1 MKKRQPEPPA
11 APPPDDGNEKLSR
24 LLSIGE
30 TAKINLYRN
39 LLNRIVAGEALNS
52 GELKTYNTLHS
63 ELKATIDVP
72 GATEEDSFPNLPAV
86 HKYLKVRDWRVS
98 RSTLYAQADQGR
110 LRPQGSGLY
119 LKKDVDKYAALY
131 LRRRDGST
139 AFDNEKDGLGLME
152 DLQRQKLE
160 ASLRRE
166 IAMAENWEQRNRNI
180 EEDVATQVDQ
190 RLSEQAI
197 LLETDLR
204 NFAYSKAQTII
215 ELVEG
220 NHDKTVDLIDRM
232 LSEFEAHLAR
242 YAGTTD

>member
-1 MKKRQPEPPA
+1 MKKRPTEKPPTT
-11 APPPDDGNEKLSR
+11 PPDAEADKLSR

-30 TAKINLYRN
+30 TAKINLYRT
-39 LLNRIVAGEALNS
+39 LLNKIVGGEVLS
-52 GELKTYNTLHS
+52 VGELKTYNTLHA
-63 ELKATIDVP
+63 ELKATTDASAIP
-72 GATEEDSFPNLPAV
+72 AEEPFPSLNSV
-86 HKYLKVRDWRVS
+86 IKYLRLRDWRIG
-98 RSTLYAQADQGR
+98 RSTLYEHAEQGR

-131 LRRRDGST
+131 LRRKDGST

-152 DLQRQKLE
+152 DLQRQKLT

-166 IAMAENWEQRNRNI
+166 IAMAENWEQRNRDI

-197 LLETDLR
+197 LLKNDLK

-220 NHDKTVDLIDRM
+220 NHDKTVDLIAWM
-232 LSEFEAHLAR
+232 LSEYEIHLAR
-242 YAGTTD
+242 YARRTD